1 MLFLLLGESAPNLV
15 ILKFDALSPSRKRVL
30 SYKSAVTGKRVLS
43 YTSAVTGTVRST
55 KRLPIGWPVLTTQFN
70 IKTTLQFN
78 VIPATEVW
86 PLWLAL
92 LPDKLVMTGNQGWNI
107 ISDCH

>member
-1 MLFLLLGESAPNLV
+1 MFTTSDNDLIIACGRV
-15 ILKFDALSPSRKRVL
+15 ALRV
-30 SYKSAVTGKRVLS
+30 V
-43 YTSAVTGTVRST
+43 TVRST
-55 KRLPIGWPVLTTQFN
+55 KRLPIGWPVFTTQFN

-78 VIPATEVW
+78 VIPATEVR